1 MDKSHKI
8 TATRQRRIEPD
19 STRTGI
25 DVLETLKAELDWCV
39 ALLRPHYPEEDDAQL
54 RDRAIDLRAEC
65 YARGRWPSDDEIVTR
80 KAKAAEE
87 GGGLHDSSLLS
98 TAQCTHVRAGG
109 LAICHHGRGLFHQNS
124 LRRV

>member
-8 TATRQRRIEPD
+8 TATRQRQIKRD
-19 STRTGI
+19 STCIGI

-65 YARGRWPSDDEIVTR
+65 YARGRWPSDNEIVAR

-87 GGGLHDSSLLS
+87 GAACTSVGTQPTNVRWGTRTDSLS
-98 TAQCTHVRAGG
+98 GDD
-109 LAICHHGRGLFHQNS
+109 
-124 LRRV
+124 LR